1 MKNGKLSLGFIGCG
15 GIAFSKFFPTL
26 ARMDSVCS
34 LDAFC
39 NHNIAKA
46 ELAKAQFGSGD
57 ARTFSDYHD
66 MLAMDELDIIY
77 VLTPNSLH
85 AEMTCAAL
93 GAGKHV
99 FCEKPMAIS
108 SAEGEQM
115 IAAATVHKKKLMIS
129 YQSRF
134 RDDAQLLKS
143 ACEDGM
149 LGDIY
154 YARAHAIRRREV
166 PTWGVFTD
174 AKLQGGGPL
183 IDIGSH
189 ALDLTL
195 WLMGNFEPASVS
207 GSVYYKMAEAT
218 DGNRFGPWNPAEFQV
233 EDSAFGFI
241 RMQNGATVYLETSWA
256 LNSTDVREA
265 MSSLS
270 GTKGGAEMYRD
281 AGGKPQLVMN
291 TARYGHLLNITPQT
305 LGSIAPFGQQAESA
319 VQREAIAFLRA
330 IAHDEPVPVHPREA
344 LQVTRILEAIY
355 QSAQENRTVLLG

>member
-1 MKNGKLSLGFIGCG
+1 MRNGKLSLGFIGCG

-26 ARMDSVCS
+26 SHLTSLCS

-46 ELAKAQFGSGD
+46 ELAKTQFGSD
-57 ARTFSDYHD
+57 SARVFSDYQE
-66 MLAMDELDIIY
+66 MLAMEDLDIIY

-85 AEMTCAAL
+85 AEMTCDAL
-93 GAGKHV
+93 AAGKHV

-108 SAEGEQM
+108 SAEGERM
-115 IAAATVHKKKLMIS
+115 IAAAAQHQKKLMIS

-134 RDDAQLLKS
+134 RDDAQLLKA
-143 ACEDGM
+143 ACADGL

-174 AKLQGGGPL
+174 SALQGGGPL

-207 GSVYYKMAEAT
+207 GSVYYQMSDAT
-218 DGNRFGPWNPAEFQV
+218 DGNRFGPWDPSKFCV

-241 RMQNGATVYLETSWA
+241 RMQNGATVYLEASWA

-281 AGGKPQLVMN
+281 ASGKPQLILN
-291 TARYGHLLNITPQT
+291 TARYGHLLNIAPQT
-305 LGSIAPFGQQAESA
+305 LGSIAPFGQQAETA
-319 VQREAIAFLRA
+319 VQRESTAFLHA
-330 IAHDEPVPVHPREA
+330 IAHDEPVPVHPHEA

-355 QSAQENRTVLLG
+355 QSALKKETVHF